1 MRVTLE
7 TIPSGLAGTDATVK
21 KAISLV
27 RLGLVDPRIRKTAIE
42 IIQSAGIDPA
52 DHFSAA
58 KVLYSWIRSNVA
70 FVNDPA
76 GVETLQAPDLTLYK
90 LRAGDCDDHSILLA
104 TLAGSIGIS
113 ARFVT
118 LGSNVDRFSHI
129 YPELRI
135 RGEWLP
141 ADTTSRSGF
150 GKKPPPIGVSKV
162 YPINLTKGLAMP
174 ETLSPIRRD
183 QAERQVRNFTWRYL
197 ADGWERGQVDL
208 ADLQGY
214 LEGIKAGV
222 VEFASSPFFEPVIRS
237 TVNDFIDYI
246 YSNGIRSNKDL
257 TNVGIGSLSGF
268 FGDLWSGIKS
278 VVKPAA
284 VIGATIVNPAIGAAV
299 AGAVYGGGGGST
311 AASSPGYAGGTV
323 SVPAGS
329 GTVSY
334 NPNQPYYPQGSGDS
348 FGDLLKSPIFLAAA
362 GIALFL
368 LLRKK

>member
-7 TIPSGLAGTDATVK
+7 RIPSGLAGTDATLK
-21 KAISLV
+21 KMVELV
-27 RLGLVDPRIRKTAIE
+27 RRGIIDPRIRKTTIE
-42 IIQSAGIDPA
+42 ILQAAGVDPA
-52 DHFSAA
+52 DHLSAA
-58 KVLYSWIRSNVA
+58 KSIHSWVRSHIL

-90 LRAGDCDDHSILLA
+90 LRAGDCDDHSILVA
-104 TLAGSIGIS
+104 TLAGSVGILS
-113 ARFVT
+113 RFVT
-118 LGSNVDRFSHI
+118 LGANVDQFSHI
-129 YPELRI
+129 YPEIRV

-141 ADTTSRSGF
+141 ADTTARSGF
-150 GKKPPPIGVSKV
+150 GVKPPAIGVSKI
-162 YPINLTKGLAMP
+162 YPINLTKGLSMP
-174 ETLSPIRRD
+174 EVFSPVRRD
-183 QAERQVRNFTWRYL
+183 QAERQVRNFVWRYL
-197 ADGWERGQVDL
+197 SDGWQNGLIDL

-237 TVNDFIDYI
+237 TVDDFINYV

-257 TNVGIGSLSGF
+257 TQVGLGSLSGF

-299 AGAVYGGGGGST
+299 AGAVYGGGGGGSVP
-311 AASSPGYAGGTV
+311 SSPGYAGGSV

-334 NPNQPYYPQGSGDS
+334 NPNQSYYQPAGDT
-348 FGDLLKSPIFLAAA
+348 FGDLFKSPIFLAGA
-362 GIALFL
+362 GVLLFL